1 MRIMRD
7 TIKNHKDFAAAEN
20 DPTARSQF
28 FLIRAKSA
36 KFADDARY
44 GLIVTKRTFKLAVH
58 RNRAKRML
66 RDWLRFNEKQM
77 RPELDYIIIAR
88 RAILDAGRSD
98 GRNAMRKALHYI
110 SKTYDASKPDVQN

>member
-1 MRIMRD
+1 MRD
-7 TIKNHKDFAAAEN
+7 TIKNHKDFAASEN

-28 FLIRAKSA
+28 FLIRAKPA

-44 GLIVTKRTFKLAVH
+44 GLIVTKRTFKLAVD

-88 RAILDAGRSD
+88 RAILDATRTD
-98 GRNAMRKALHYI
+98 GRVAMKKALHYI
-110 SKTYDASKPDVQN
+110 YKTYDAPKPDVQNQ